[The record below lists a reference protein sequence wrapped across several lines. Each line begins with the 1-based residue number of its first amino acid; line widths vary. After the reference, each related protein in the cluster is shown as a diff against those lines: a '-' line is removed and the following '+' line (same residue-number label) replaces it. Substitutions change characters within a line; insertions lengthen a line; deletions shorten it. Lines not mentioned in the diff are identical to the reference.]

1 LKRTLGVRTRLLLAV
16 VLSVTLATI
25 ILVGAFNYVLA
36 SRLSDNAITAARA
49 RAEGVV
55 SSLQVRNGQIVLGE
69 APDAGV
75 VGSLVWI
82 FGPGGKALEAPNA
95 DRRLQQA
102 AVSLALAGVSTREL
116 GSLRA
121 RLYGVPVIS
130 GRRRLGYVVA
140 AVSTKPYD
148 DTRTTALVASL
159 VLAAC
164 LLAALTLAARWMLGA
179 ALRPVTE
186 MTASAATWS
195 ERDLDRRFRRGVP
208 YDELT
213 ELAATL
219 DALLDRLATS
229 LRREQHFAAELSHEL
244 RTPLTRIS
252 GEAELALDRERT
264 SAEYRKAFDS
274 IYRDARQMTR
284 IVDALIS
291 AARQEAGFTRA
302 TSDARDA
309 VTRSVETA
317 RPLADAREIELVTTL
332 PRAPARIAVEGELA
346 ERILQPLLEN
356 ACQYGRSRVEVSV
369 VEAGE
374 KTAIHVTDDGP
385 GVVAEE
391 QQTIFDPGMRGRA
404 AAGREGGSGLGL
416 ALAQRLARSAGGTIS
431 VRPGGRGGHFIV
443 ELPPV

>member
-1 LKRTLGVRTRLLLAV
+1 MKRKFGVRTRLLVAV
-16 VLSVTLATI
+16 VLSVTLATVV
-25 ILVGAFNYVLA
+25 LVGAFNYVLA
-36 SRLSDNAITAARA
+36 GRLSASATAAARA
-49 RAEGVV
+49 RAEAAVGA
-55 SSLQVRNGQIVLGE
+55 LQVRNGRIVLSE

-82 FGPGGKALEAPNA
+82 FAVGGKTLEAPA
-95 DRRLQQA
+95 TDQRLQQA
-102 AVSLALAGVSTREL
+102 AARLAQDGVSTREL
-116 GSLRA
+116 ESLSA

-130 GRRRLGYVVA
+130 GGRRLGFVVA
-140 AVSTKPYD
+140 AVSTRPYD
-148 DTRTTALVASL
+148 DTRNTALVASL
-159 VLAAC
+159 ILAAS
-164 LLAALTLAARWMLGA
+164 LLVAITLAARWMLRA

-229 LRREQHFAAELSHEL
+229 LRREQRFAAALSHEL
-244 RTPLTRIS
+244 RTPLARIS
-252 GEAELALDRERT
+252 GEAELALDRERDN
-264 SAEYRKAFDS
+264 AEYSEAFES
-274 IYRDARQMTR
+274 VYRDAQQMTR
-284 IVDALIS
+284 IIGALVG

-317 RPLADAREIELVTTL
+317 RPLADSREIELVTCL
-332 PRAPARIAVEGELA
+332 PRAPVRIAVEGELA

-356 ACQYGRSRVEVSV
+356 ACHYGRSRVEVSV
-369 VEAGE
+369 VGPSA
-374 KTAIHVTDDGP
+374 KTSIHVIDDGP
-385 GVVAEE
+385 GVTAEE
-391 QQTIFDPGMRGRA
+391 QETIFDPGMRGRA
-404 AAGREGGSGLGL
+404 ADGRENGSGLGL
-416 ALAQRLARSAGGTIS
+416 ALAQRLARSAGGNIS
-431 VRPGGRGGHFIV
+431 VEPSRSGGHFVV